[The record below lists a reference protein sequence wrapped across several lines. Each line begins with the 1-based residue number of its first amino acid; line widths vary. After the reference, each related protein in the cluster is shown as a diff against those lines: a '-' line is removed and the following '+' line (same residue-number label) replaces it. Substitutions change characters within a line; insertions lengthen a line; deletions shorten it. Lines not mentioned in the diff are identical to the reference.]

1 MEAQVLIQFLAGELP
16 YVQNEPHQNKKK
28 KKKKERKK
36 EKKKKEKK
44 NKKRKRMKLKLIK
57 WNFHSTESAV
67 AYIWP
72 LVREPLHAADGAKLD
87 QKYIHKIK

>member
-16 YVQNEPHQNKKK
+16 YVQNEPYQNKRK

-44 NKKRKRMKLKLIK
+44 EQKKKKNEIK
-57 WNFHSTESAV
+57 IN
-67 AYIWP
+67 
-72 LVREPLHAADGAKLD
+72 
-87 QKYIHKIK
+87 

>member
-44 NKKRKRMKLKLIK
+44 NKKRKRMKLKIIK

-87 QKYIHKIK
+87 KKYIHKIK

>member
-16 YVQNEPHQNKKK
+16 YVQNEPHQNKKRK
-28 KKKKERKK
+28 RKKK
-36 EKKKKEKK
+36 EKKKRKRKKKK

>member
-16 YVQNEPHQNKKK
+16 YVQNEPHQK
-28 KKKKERKK
+28 KK

-44 NKKRKRMKLKLIK
+44 EHKKKRMKLKIIK

-87 QKYIHKIK
+87 KKYIHKIK

>member
-1 MEAQVLIQFLAGELP
+1 MKAQVLIQFLAGELP
-16 YVQNEPHQNKKK
+16 YVQNELHQK
-28 KKKKERKK
+28 KK

>member
-16 YVQNEPHQNKKK
+16 YVQNEPHQ
-28 KKKKERKK
+28 KKKKE
-36 EKKKKEKK
+36 KKKEKK

-87 QKYIHKIK
+87 KKYIHKIK

>member
-1 MEAQVLIQFLAGELP
+1 MRCGVVSCSFDPALLWLWHRMEAQVLIQFLAGELP

-44 NKKRKRMKLKLIK
+44 EHKKKKNEIK
-57 WNFHSTESAV
+57 IN
-67 AYIWP
+67 
-72 LVREPLHAADGAKLD
+72 
-87 QKYIHKIK
+87 

>member
-16 YVQNEPHQNKKK
+16 YVQNEPHQKKKKK
-28 KKKKERKK
+28 KKKKE
-36 EKKKKEKK
+36 KKK
-44 NKKRKRMKLKLIK
+44 KKRKRMKLKIIK

-87 QKYIHKIK
+87 KKYIHKIK

>member
-1 MEAQVLIQFLAGELP
+1 
-16 YVQNEPHQNKKK
+16 
-28 KKKKERKK
+28 
-36 EKKKKEKK
+36 
-44 NKKRKRMKLKLIK
+44 MKLKLIK

-67 AYIWP
+67 AYISP

>member
-16 YVQNEPHQNKKK
+16 YVQNEPYQNKRK

-44 NKKRKRMKLKLIK
+44 E
-57 WNFHSTESAV
+57 H
-67 AYIWP
+67 
-72 LVREPLHAADGAKLD
+72 
-87 QKYIHKIK
+87 

>member
-16 YVQNEPHQNKKK
+16 YVQNEPHQ
-28 KKKKERKK
+28 KKKKE
-36 EKKKKEKK
+36 KKKEKK